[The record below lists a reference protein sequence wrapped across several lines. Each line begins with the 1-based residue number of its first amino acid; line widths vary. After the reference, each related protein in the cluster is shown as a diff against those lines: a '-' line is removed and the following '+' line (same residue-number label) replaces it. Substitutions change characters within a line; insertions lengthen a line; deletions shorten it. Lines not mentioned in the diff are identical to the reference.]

1 VQRRDLRCIYAHIE
15 GNKGKT
21 NGKFAASIN
30 FSRMQYFQKVRLKE
44 RRKQDILQKSESLI
58 VRTALKQIV
67 KLSLFK
73 RLTE

>member
-1 VQRRDLRCIYAHIE
+1 
-15 GNKGKT
+15 
-21 NGKFAASIN
+21 
-30 FSRMQYFQKVRLKE
+30 MQYFQKVRLKK
-44 RRKQDILQKSESLI
+44 RREQDILQKSESLS